1 MKSMKIM
8 LSAML
13 LTMSLGGFAQDDDEL
28 LGLTESEEA
37 TEQEEAYLPITPI
50 EKSFFQRVHIGYT
63 GTNVKYTNFGQSP
76 DYNNFFLSGVALGWT
91 SDIKLMGTKPLYLE
105 LGATFTYHTGRS
117 KGDSIY
123 IYHSNVGD
131 GEETYRHYRI
141 QAFSLTI
148 PVSLTYQFKNPF
160 GVENL
165 TLAPFAG
172 IYARFNLVAN
182 RWETTT
188 MTDFV
193 AGNDGKG
200 IATGTTVSRD
210 HRSLMESERAGGWMY
225 GKLHVGKLCQFGA
238 QVGVNAYYKKYSFG
252 LAYMHDI
259 TPFAG
264 HKSSGELS
272 YKETGEGGYLP
283 NIGTNCDEK
292 VSTRHNFAVTLGYV
306 F

>member
-13 LTMSLGGFAQDDDEL
+13 LTASLGGFAQDDDEL
-28 LGLTESEEA
+28 LGLTVGEETVDLAEVSAPTTPSEK
-37 TEQEEAYLPITPI
+37 P
-50 EKSFFQRVHIGYT
+50 FFHRVHIGYT

-76 DYNNFFLSGVALGWT
+76 DYNNHFLSGVSVGWT
-91 SDIKLMGTKPLYLE
+91 GDFKLLKTQPFYLE
-105 LGATFTYHTGRS
+105 LGATLTYHTGKS

-148 PVSLTYQFKNPF
+148 PVNLSWQFKNPF
-160 GVENL
+160 NVEGL
-165 TLAPFAG
+165 TLAPYAG
-172 IYARFNLVAN
+172 AYLRFNLVAN

-188 MTDFV
+188 STEFV
-193 AGNDGKG
+193 KGNDGKG
-200 IATGTTVSRD
+200 IPTTTTLTRQ
-210 HRSLMESERAGGWMY
+210 HKSLMKSERDGGWMY
-225 GKLHVGKLCQFGA
+225 GRLHTGKLAQFGV
-238 QVGVNAYYKKYSFG
+238 QVGVNAFYKRYSFG
-252 LAYMHDI
+252 IAYMHDL

-264 HKSSGELS
+264 HTSSGQLTS
-272 YKETGEGGYLP
+272 KETKEGGYLP
-283 NIGTNCDEK
+283 SIGTNCDEK
-292 VSTRHNFAVTLGYV
+292 ISTIHNFAINVGYI